1 MKFQKVNDNVI
12 RCIISQ
18 EEMNEKGV
26 KIDDLM
32 DNRSKAEEF
41 LRGILQEAREKLDF
55 QTSGEALNVQL
66 SIMKDGDVLLMISDD
81 QNAVIRTMLDQLK
94 DRLKDFQ
101 SEMDVAV
108 QKRREAKEKDKN
120 QTPALPPTADKS
132 ATVEVAPTKLPAG
145 GTNRE
150 DIYSATKAILEDA
163 KDSDPLSLNVWAEIG
178 SIDNCMTLAKT
189 LFLQGDVASELYKLD
204 EIYYLHID
212 MVQTKS
218 EIAHNVFALAEYSSR
233 LYLDD
238 TNVYGVEEHGDC
250 LIAENAVK
258 VLSEL

>member
-41 LRGILQEAREKLDF
+41 LRDILKEAREKLDF

-66 SIMKDGDVLLMISDD
+66 SILKDGDVLLMISDD

-108 QKRREAKEKDKN
+108 QKRRENGEKNKTN
-120 QTPALPPTADKS
+120 EKQVEVPPTK
-132 ATVEVAPTKLPAG
+132 APAPSEQPQDL
-145 GTNRE
+145 
-150 DIYSATKAILEDA
+150 YSATKAILEDA
-163 KDSDPLSLNVWAEIG
+163 KDEDPLAMDLWAELQ
-178 SIDNCMTLAKT
+178 SIDDCMALARS
-189 LFLQGDVASELYKLD
+189 LYLRGDVESKLYRWD
-204 EIYYLHID
+204 GIYYLSVW
-212 MVQTKS
+212 MVQTKR
-218 EIAHNVFALAEYSSR
+218 EIAHNIFALSEYATNI
-233 LYLDD
+233 YLDGS
-238 TNVYGVEEHGDC
+238 NVYGVEEHGEVILAKD
-250 LIAENAVK
+250 AVRT
-258 VLSEL
+258 LASI

>member
-41 LRGILQEAREKLDF
+41 LRDILKEAHEKLDF

-66 SIMKDGDVLLMISDD
+66 SILKDGDVLLMISDD

-108 QKRREAKEKDKN
+108 QKRRENGDKDNKKAEK
-120 QTPALPPTADKS
+120 QPT
-132 ATVEVAPTKLPAG
+132 VAPAKAPAQA
-145 GTNRE
+145 E
-150 DIYSATKAILEDA
+150 PPQDLYSATKD
-163 KDSDPLSLNVWAEIG
+163 DDPLAMDLWAELQ
-178 SIDNCMTLAKT
+178 SIDDCMALARA
-189 LFLQGDVASELYKLD
+189 LYVQGDVESRLYRWD
-204 EIYYLHID
+204 GIYYLSVW
-212 MVQTKS
+212 MVQTKR
-218 EIAHNVFALAEYSSR
+218 EIAHNIFALSEYATNI
-233 LYLDD
+233 YLDGS
-238 TNVYGVEEHGDC
+238 NVYGVEEHGEVI
-250 LIAENAVK
+250 IAEDAVRT
-258 VLSEL
+258 LASI

>member
-32 DNRSKAEEF
+32 DNRNKAEEF
-41 LRGILQEAREKLDF
+41 LRDILKEAREKLDF

-101 SEMDVAV
+101 SEMDEAV
-108 QKRREAKEKDKN
+108 QKRREDGDKKQLPGPVEPLKVPAVAKK
-120 QTPALPPTADKS
+120 P
-132 ATVEVAPTKLPAG
+132 
-145 GTNRE
+145 E
-150 DIYSATKAILEDA
+150 DVYKATKAILEEA
-163 KDSDPLSLNVWAEIG
+163 KENDPLQMSVWAELK
-178 SIDNCMTLAKT
+178 SLDDCMALARALYLK
-189 LFLQGDVASELYKLD
+189 GDVLSDLYKMD
-204 EIYYLHID
+204 DTYYLLVE
-212 MVQTKS
+212 MVQTKR
-218 EIAHNVFALAEYSSR
+218 EIAHNVFALAEYSSM
-233 LYLDD
+233 LYLDG
-238 TNVYGVEEHGDC
+238 TNTYGVEEHGDL
-250 LIAENAVK
+250 LIEDNAIK
-258 VLSEL
+258 TLASI

>member
-120 QTPALPPTADKS
+120 QAPVLPPTADKS
-132 ATVEVAPTKLPAG
+132 ATVEVAPTKLPI
-145 GTNRE
+145 
-150 DIYSATKAILEDA
+150 DIFIL
-163 KDSDPLSLNVWAEIG
+163 
-178 SIDNCMTLAKT
+178 
-189 LFLQGDVASELYKLD
+189 
-204 EIYYLHID
+204 
-212 MVQTKS
+212 
-218 EIAHNVFALAEYSSR
+218 
-233 LYLDD
+233 
-238 TNVYGVEEHGDC
+238 
-250 LIAENAVK
+250 LIA
-258 VLSEL
+258 L

>member
-108 QKRREAKEKDKN
+108 QKRREAKDKDKN
-120 QTPALPPTADKS
+120 VQPVLPPSADKA
-132 ATVEVAPTKLPAG
+132 ATVEVTPTKLPAG

-163 KDSDPLSLNVWAEIG
+163 KDSDPLSLNVWAEL
-178 SIDNCMTLAKT
+178 SSLDHCMALSKT
-189 LFLQGDVASELYKLD
+189 LFLRGDVASELYKLD
-204 EIYYLHID
+204 ETYYLHID

-218 EIAHNVFALAEYSSR
+218 EIAHNVFALAEYSNR

-238 TNVYGVEEHGDC
+238 TNVYGVEEHADC
-250 LIAENAVK
+250 IVAENAVK